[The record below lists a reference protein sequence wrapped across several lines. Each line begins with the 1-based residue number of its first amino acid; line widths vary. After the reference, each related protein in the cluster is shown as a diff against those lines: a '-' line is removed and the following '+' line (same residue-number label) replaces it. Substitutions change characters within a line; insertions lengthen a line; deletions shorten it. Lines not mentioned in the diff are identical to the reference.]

1 MSLDGG
7 KGGDNTALGTA
18 GEQEQEPDTLT
29 HFGVRSGHILTR
41 DLNVHT
47 EVPRPGG
54 TLERG
59 LRPQQERFTR
69 TASLR
74 AQNGQEAS
82 RSLVLGQS
90 RLCVSF

>member
-47 EVPRPGG
+47 EVPRPRG

-59 LRPQQERFTR
+59 LQPQQERFTR
-69 TASLR
+69 TAPLH
-74 AQNGQEAS
+74 AQNGEEAS
-82 RSLVLGQS
+82 RSLVPGQS
-90 RLCVSF
+90 CLCVSF